1 MALYYHKETN
11 SNNIAVKIPV
21 IPANSTKYLTLEE
34 NSEYTMFN
42 DPKNVYTYFWKFS
55 DINSLADWSVES
67 GSKNNAIFENGIM
80 RLNATNVYSSYVELP
95 ESYKF
100 ISRFRPDHIYCGIML
115 GKNYG
120 SYADIIHYGD
130 GTNNSSTN
138 QEQYVRLN
146 NVDIANTHNL
156 LNSNW
161 YVQEY
166 RVTDSKVGFYADN
179 EPIFEKNISYNVSVL
194 DKITISSNS
203 SGGGD
208 GIIYVDYIAIAEYY
222 DNIQVTST
230 NLDNTLKITVTNNNN
245 FDLVN
250 YPININ
256 ISELNLTTESLKISD
271 VDNTEVYIVFNNQ
284 QLYTS
289 QDNLQVY
296 AEVSCGMGLKSVKIQ
311 NNQHM
316 AQDMIKLDN
325 SKNTYGSTI
334 PLSDSINNLKVIA
347 TSKEDIVSNSDVKI
361 VNKIAPVTED
371 KPIVTIIKTPPIP
384 ETTSENYI
392 TLQCDVSDSDE
403 ILYVR
408 CYSNKLNGYIEL
420 NKVEG
425 TINRYSCNMPLFY
438 GDNHIHI
445 IISDVKNYLGTSET
459 LVITKNDTTAPKIIF
474 DTLDVRCID
483 EAYRVLAKVYDDES
497 GLKDV
502 KVVHYG
508 NETKIQYMDYMGNG
522 IYEKLINLIDGE
534 NKIRVISLDNNGN
547 ELISNTKTII
557 KENKETINVI
567 KQELI
572 PQLDIVFEKPINKV
586 TNSIYGVECF
596 INTNLQLD
604 GAYVILNGNSIRLD
618 CIGDKKYGKKVKLD
632 EGLNNLYLQVKGQ
645 GLTKYTEK
653 YSIYYSLKNTLK
665 YINNDNEVIVFEKNI
680 DYEKL
685 NNNVDTL
692 IFRNI
697 DGLNYSKMNYETKQS
712 NNGIII
718 NNGTLNPYNLKING
732 LIISK
737 NPEIL
742 EKKITNIFSPTKSGV
757 LYLQY
762 DETYECPCKVCNINI
777 NSSPD
782 SKTDTVREFSIELI
796 AEKPYW
802 LSSEKSVEFSK
813 GSLGF
818 KYPLKLPL
826 NFGRVNNHKIIIN
839 SGYVET
845 PLKLEINGP
854 MNTADDCLIVNN
866 STNEHIRLCK
876 KLDTYESLFITT
888 EPINVVYMNKNTG
901 ETKKAFD
908 YVTMDSKFFNL
919 KTGTNDIELT
929 TSNPDLNVKMI
940 YRFRNLTL

>member
-1 MALYYHKETN
+1 MTLYYHKEANN
-11 SNNIAVKIPV
+11 SNITVKIPFV
-21 IPANSTKYLTLEE
+21 PANSTKYITIEE
-34 NSEYTMFN
+34 NSEHILYN
-42 DPKNVYTYFWKFS
+42 DPKNTYKYFWKFS
-55 DINSLADWSVES
+55 DITSLSDWSVES
-67 GSKNNAIFENGIM
+67 GSKDNAIFSNGIM
-80 RLNATNVYSSYVELP
+80 RLDASNIYIRYVELP
-95 ESYKF
+95 ESYRL
-100 ISRFRPDHIYCGIML
+100 ISRFRPEHVYCGISL
-115 GKNYG
+115 WKDYG
-120 SYADIIHYGD
+120 SYVDTISYGD
-130 GTNNSSTN
+130 GTSSSDIYQGQYIKLNNST
-138 QEQYVRLN
+138 
-146 NVDIANTHNL
+146 IASVYNL
-156 LNSNW
+156 LNTNW

-166 RVTDSKVGFYADN
+166 KVTDSKIGFYANN
-179 EPIFEKNISYNVSVL
+179 EPIFEKSINYDVSVF
-194 DKITISSNS
+194 DKLRIHSTT
-203 SGGGD
+203 SGGGS
-208 GIIYVDYIAIAEYY
+208 GIIYVDYIAIAEYFE
-222 DNIQVTST
+222 NIQITST
-230 NLDNTLKITVTNNNN
+230 IVDNVLKIKVINNNN

-250 YPININ
+250 YPLNIDV
-256 ISELNLTTESLKISD
+256 SELNLSTEGLKILD
-271 VDNTEVYIVFNNQ
+271 TDDTKVNIVFNNQ

-311 NNQHM
+311 NNQYI
-316 AQDMIKLDN
+316 AQDMVKLDN
-325 SKNTYGSTI
+325 SKNTYSSNI
-334 PLSDSINNLKVIA
+334 LLSDSINNLKVIA
-347 TSKEDIVSNSDVKI
+347 TNKEDIVSNSDVKI
-361 VNKIAPVTED
+361 VNKITPVTED
-371 KPIVTIIKTPPIP
+371 KPVVTIIKTPPIP
-384 ETTSENYI
+384 EVTSENYV
-392 TLQCDVSDSDE
+392 TLQCDISDSDN

-408 CYSNKLNGYIEL
+408 GYNNKLKGYIEL
-420 NKVEG
+420 SKVEG

-438 GDNHIHI
+438 GDNHINI
-445 IISDVKNYLGTSET
+445 ITSDVKNYLGTSET

-474 DTLDVRCID
+474 DTMCVKCID
-483 EAYRVLAKVYDDES
+483 EPYRVLAKVYDDES

-508 NETKIQYMDYMGNG
+508 NETKIHYMDYVGNG
-522 IYEKLINLIDGE
+522 IYEKLINLVDGE
-534 NKIRVISLDNNGN
+534 NRIRIISLDNNGN
-547 ELISNTKTII
+547 ELISDIKTII
-557 KENKETINVI
+557 KENKETVNVI
-567 KQELI
+567 RQELT
-572 PQLDIVFEKPINKV
+572 PQLDIIFEKPINKV
-586 TNSIYGVECF
+586 TDSIYNVECF

-604 GAYVILNGNSIRLD
+604 GVYIILNGNSIRLD
-618 CIGDKKYGKKVKLD
+618 CIGDKKYCKKVKLN

-665 YINNDNEVIVFEKNI
+665 YINNDNEIIVFEKNI

-685 NNNVDTL
+685 NNNIDTL

-697 DGLNYSKMNYETKQS
+697 DGLNCSKMNYETKKS

-737 NPEIL
+737 NPELL
-742 EKKITNIFSPTKSGV
+742 EKKLTNIFSPTKSGV

-777 NSSPD
+777 NSEPD

-818 KYPLKLPL
+818 KYPLRLPI
-826 NFGRVNNHKIIIN
+826 NFGRVNNHKMIIN

-854 MNTADDCLIVNN
+854 MNTADDCLIANN
-866 STNEHIRLCK
+866 STGEHIKLCK
-876 KLDTYESLFITT
+876 KLDIHESLFITT
-888 EPINVVYMNKNTG
+888 EPINVLYMNKNTG

-908 YVTMDSKFFNL
+908 YITMDSKFFNL

-929 TSNPDLNVKMI
+929 TSNPDLTLKMT